1 MRYFVFLDRIWLRPS
16 LASHRRRSLLLC
28 PFYFEEPIVFL
39 FRVSLGIFF
48 PKQLK
53 TITAVQVY
61 NLSAYP
67 SRTRLI
73 TLCYNTERCLLK
85 IDQVSSLYCLGAA
98 GRTWC
103 NCYYSTGNCSTV
115 GLVYFGACLEVPRD
129 FFSLLH
135 RNFAFPLTAYDPA
148 LISRLEITC
157 WWYLFGYWWPLNRI
171 ILSHP

>member
-1 MRYFVFLDRIWLRPS
+1 MHPTDADHFYCVHFILKN
-16 LASHRRRSLLLC
+16 LLC
-28 PFYFEEPIVFL
+28 FFSVCRWVF
-39 FRVSLGIFF
+39 FP

-157 WWYLFGYWWPLNRI
+157 
-171 ILSHP
+171 